1 MNSPISPLVSSF
13 DAESDED
20 EDKEDSSSESEL
32 EPLQSLTIKQ

>member
-20 EDKEDSSSESEL
+20 EDKDDSSSESEL